1 VLGEVLGFHNEI
13 FVGCLGSECC
23 VFGGV
28 VHEVWATVGF
38 IAGWWIQIVLEF
50 SPRTLRMSPIL
61 TGIFFNWVGST
72 TN

>member
-28 VHEVWATVGF
+28 VHEVWARFHSWVVDSNSF
-38 IAGWWIQIVLEF
+38 
-50 SPRTLRMSPIL
+50 
-61 TGIFFNWVGST
+61 GIFTPNLADESHFDWHIFQLGWFNH
-72 TN
+72 